1 MKSKYIVYAIFAL
14 VLLQAYVGS
23 TINAQRRWEKEHLPR
38 LRRNKHENKALQ
50 AAYNQYGE
58 ECVQFMP
65 LETVHCIDL
74 LPEREKHWIREL
86 KKIGA
91 VLNERV
97 SGTPGMRGKKL
108 SAKTRRRQS
117 LAKRGHS
124 HNRKNYE
131 FLSPDGTVHEVCGLK
146 EFPRA
151 NKLSMSGLSRVASG
165 KQKTCKGWR
174 AFKGTEA

>member
-1 MKSKYIVYAIFAL
+1 VKSKYIVYAICAL

-23 TINAQRRWEKEHLPR
+23 TINAQRRWKKEHLSR

-50 AAYNQYGE
+50 EAYNQYGE
-58 ECVQFMP
+58 ESVQFMP
-65 LETVHCIDL
+65 LETVHSIDL

-91 VLNERV
+91 ALNDRV
-97 SGTPGMRGKKL
+97 SGTPGMRGRKL

-124 HNRKNYE
+124 HNRKEYE
-131 FLSPDGTVHEVCGLK
+131 FLSANGTVHKVHGLK
-146 EFPRA
+146 EFSRA

-174 AFKGTEA
+174 AFKGGEV